1 MATIGMPPNTF
12 SPLVFMRTY
21 SLRLALVAATFAT
34 TGLLAQATT
43 PAAPRQTAPTQTSRG
58 NMMANMAKELN
69 LTPEQQTKVEALMK
83 DMMAQ
88 RGNMQSPPSD
98 ADRQAMQASRATM
111 EAKMK
116 EILTPEQYTKLQ
128 SMRPQR
134 GQRGGGQSSN

>member
-1 MATIGMPPNTF
+1 
-12 SPLVFMRTY
+12 MRTF

-34 TGLLAQATT
+34 TGLLAQAAPPT
-43 PAAPRQTAPTQTSRG
+43 APRQTAPTQTGRG

-116 EILTPEQYTKLQ
+116 EILTPEQYAKLQ
-128 SMRPQR
+128 TMRPQR

>member
-1 MATIGMPPNTF
+1 
-12 SPLVFMRTY
+12 MRTY

-43 PAAPRQTAPTQTSRG
+43 PTAPRQTAPAQTGRG

-88 RGNMQSPPSD
+88 RTNMQSPPSE
-98 ADRQAMQASRATM
+98 ADRQAMQASRANM